1 MLLSFI
7 FCVNI
12 AYAEEN
18 RTFDDAMRINQEMPM
33 QSEEKLV
40 APTELEQQNVT
51 EQEMNSFNE
60 SVMQKGKPKA
70 EPQLDQTDEQ
80 SWQHPQENAM
90 NRRTGGRDN
99 TIQRTEFD
107 TANQMENIVSL
118 AISFL
123 LLAGAF
129 VFVKL
134 YKQKNY

>member
-1 MLLSFI
+1 MFLSFI

-18 RTFDDAMRINQEMPM
+18 RTFDDAMRMNQEMPM

-40 APTELEQQNVT
+40 ASTELEQQNVT

-70 EPQLDQTDEQ
+70 EPRLDQTDEQ
-80 SWQHPQENAM
+80 SWQQPQENAM
-90 NRRTGGRDN
+90 NRRTGGWDN
-99 TIQRTEFD
+99 TIQRTESD